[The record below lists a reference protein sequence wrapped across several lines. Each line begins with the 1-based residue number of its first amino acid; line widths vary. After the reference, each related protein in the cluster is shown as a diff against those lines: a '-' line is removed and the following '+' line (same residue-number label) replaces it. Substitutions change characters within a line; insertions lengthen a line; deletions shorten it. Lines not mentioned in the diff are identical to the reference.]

1 MKSHR
6 KLLLLVA
13 ALMLAAPAAPAQ
25 TEQSARVQRRV
36 DRQIKRSVS
45 RSLRGKRKSIRTVR
59 GSRSRGNRMSR
70 LNLTEG
76 QKQQIDQLQKDFL
89 ERTGDLRTQLG
100 TKRAELRRI
109 RDAEQF
115 NEPLA
120 LQKLTE
126 IAQLE
131 ARLMG
136 EESRHRQAVRSTLT
150 EEQKKVESKK

>member
-1 MKSHR
+1 MSYR

-13 ALMLAAPAAPAQ
+13 ALLLAAPAALAQ
-25 TEQSARVQRRV
+25 TEQSARVQRQV

-59 GSRSRGNRMSR
+59 GSHSRNRLSR

-89 ERTGDLRTQLG
+89 ERTRDLRTQLG
-100 TKRAELRRI
+100 TKRAELRQI

-131 ARLMG
+131 ARLMA
-136 EESRHRQAVRSTLT
+136 EESRHRQAVRATLT
-150 EEQKKVESKK
+150 EEQKK